1 MAPIIRVFL
10 TFIFLMFL
18 TGKVFGAGFL
28 VYEQGAAAMGQGDA
42 FAARADNPSAIFYN
56 PAGIVQLEGTQA
68 SFGGTAIIVESE
80 FRSNATSITTDM
92 FQQITFPPYFY
103 LTHPTSEK
111 ISIGFGVFAPFGLK
125 TDWAEHW
132 ELSRF
137 SYRSSVETLYINPT
151 VAWRPHEKVL
161 LGFGID
167 YVRGNAELRRKVPDL
182 TLVPPFLVA
191 DSSDLDLNIHSAEG
205 DGWGYNFGALFLL
218 SERTSLG
225 ATFRS
230 QVRIDFEGRAESSFP
245 GFVNG
250 AAFTNLTMPPIAV
263 VGLSHY
269 VFPHFAIELDVQ
281 WTGWSTIQSLDL
293 SFVNPVFDTAI
304 PKNWNDVFAIHFGGE
319 YWLSRVLALRAGY
332 TFDET
337 PIPYNTIGP
346 ILQDATRDIFA
357 FGLGYKTGFLTTDFS
372 YNVFFLRDRDV
383 NNVLPGLIPVPQNGT
398 YETIG
403 HLISLS
409 FTFIFN

>member
-10 TFIFLMFL
+10 TFVFLMFL
-18 TGKVFGAGFL
+18 TGKVFGAGFS

-80 FRSNATSITTDM
+80 FRSNATGITTDM

-103 LTHPTSEK
+103 LTHPTSK
-111 ISIGFGVFAPFGLK
+111 KTSIGFGVFAPFGLK
-125 TDWAEHW
+125 TDWPENW
-132 ELSRF
+132 EISRF

-167 YVRGNAELRRKVPDL
+167 YVRGKAELRRKVLD
-182 TLVPPFLVA
+182 PFLGPNH
-191 DSSDLDLNIHSAEG
+191 DLNIHSAEG
-205 DGWGYNFGALFLL
+205 DGWGYNFGSLFLL

-225 ATFRS
+225 ASFRS

-269 VFPHFAIELDVQ
+269 VFPHFAIEVDVQ

-293 SFVNPVFDTAI
+293 SFENSAFDTSI
-304 PKNWNDVFAIHFGGE
+304 PRNWNDVFAIHLGGE
-319 YWLSRVLALRAGY
+319 YWFNEVLALRAGY

-337 PIPYNTIGP
+337 PIPDSTIDP
-346 ILQDATRDIFA
+346 ILQDATRDIFS
-357 FGLGYKTGFLTTDFS
+357 FGIGYITGFLTTDLA
-372 YNVFFLRDRDV
+372 YDVFFLRDRDA
-383 NNVLPGLIPVPQNGT
+383 NNVLPAALLPVTQNGT